1 MIHDGQTIIAC
12 SSGGQANAAIA
23 VIRLSGPFRP
33 ADFQC
38 LFSSD
43 VLAPAPRRMLFGRLL
58 DGAETVDEVCYCFFL
73 APASYTGENVLEL
86 YVHGNVLNV
95 ERVIEL
101 FLRRPHVRAA
111 LPGEFSLRAL
121 QNRKLT
127 LAQVEGLDLFL
138 NASTP
143 LALQQGMALLNGDL
157 QRDYAALLD
166 CYKLT
171 KASLELLLDFH
182 EDVGEEE
189 ARAALMTHGEQLHLS
204 LASLARRV
212 DGGSSR
218 LLRPEIVIAG
228 LPNAGKSTFFNALL
242 EEERAIVSPVAG
254 TTRDYL
260 AEELKLGGVA
270 YRLVD
275 TAGVRTTVDAIEG
288 TGIKLTLAKLE
299 RAFFSV
305 LLINPLESDDGDLRK
320 LLLHPFDW
328 VIFTHADAP
337 GFSETHQALLKEHVV
352 LQGQRALNLHSDRLV
367 LWGQL
372 EGLVNKKYRDA
383 SLLSPLLVERHKA
396 LLLQA
401 KSCSDVF
408 KQKLC
413 TDKDLGI
420 LSHEL
425 NGLGHCIHELL
436 GIVSPDEVLD
446 HIFANFCIGK

>member
-33 ADFQC
+33 SDFQT
-38 LFSSD
+38 LFSH
-43 VLAPAPRRMLFGRLL
+43 VFLVPTARRMLFGRLL
-58 DGAETVDEVCYCFFL
+58 DGAETVDEVCYCFFP

-95 ERVIEL
+95 ERVMEL
-101 FLRRPHVRAA
+101 FLRLPHVREA

-143 LALQQGMALLNGDL
+143 LALKQGMALLNGDL
-157 QRDYAALLD
+157 QKDYAGLLES
-166 CYKLT
+166 YKLT
-171 KASLELLLDFH
+171 KAALELLLDFH

-189 ARAALMTHGEQLHLS
+189 ARESLRVNGENLHAR

-228 LPNAGKSTFFNALL
+228 LPNAGKSTFFNAIL
-242 EEERAIVSPVAG
+242 EEERAIVSPVPG

-260 AEELKLGGVA
+260 AEELKLGGVT

-275 TAGVRTTVDAIEG
+275 TAGVRATHDAIEG
-288 TGIKLTLAKLE
+288 SGIRKTLAKLE
-299 RAFFSV
+299 GAFFSV
-305 LLINPLESDDGDLRK
+305 LLINPLESDAEELRK

-328 VIFTHADAP
+328 VIFTHADLP
-337 GFSETHQALLKEHVV
+337 GFAQAHEAVTKEHVV
-352 LQGQRALNLHSDRLV
+352 LQGQRALDLQTDQLV

-372 EGLVNKKYRDA
+372 GPLVNKKYRDA
-383 SLLSPLLVERHKA
+383 TLASPLLVERHKV
-396 LLLQA
+396 LLLKA
-401 KSCSDVF
+401 YPAASAF
-408 KQKLC
+408 KQK
-413 TDKDLGI
+413 TETEPDLGI

-425 NGLGHCIHELL
+425 NSLGHCIHELL